1 MAFVTKFLS
10 ILQLWYHN
18 NFCTNV
24 RVYGSF
30 ICRIFML
37 LMHQRTKYFLQ
48 LLTVRGQHTC
58 ISQTHLEQST
68 ACLWK
73 ECSTS
78 HKTPLLLGSGD
89 K

>member
-1 MAFVTKFLS
+1 
-10 ILQLWYHN
+10 
-18 NFCTNV
+18 
-24 RVYGSF
+24 
-30 ICRIFML
+30 ML

-48 LLTVRGQHTC
+48 LLTVQGQHTC
-58 ISQTHLEQST
+58 ISQTRLEQST

-78 HKTPLLLGSGD
+78 HKTLLLLGSGD